1 LESVFPVDH
10 QEYIDPETFCA
21 ETMLLGLRLLEGMDL
36 AEVSEQVGIDLA
48 QRYASEISD
57 LTELGL
63 LEQVGPRLRLTKP
76 AHLIANQV
84 FTRFVG

>member
-1 LESVFPVDH
+1 MF
-10 QEYIDPETFCA
+10 
-21 ETMLLGLRLLEGMDL
+21 LGLRLLEGMDL
-36 AEVSEQVGIDLA
+36 AEVSSQVGINLA
-48 QRYASEISD
+48 HRYESEIRD

-63 LEQVGPRLRLTKP
+63 LEQVGPRLRLPKP

>member
-1 LESVFPVDH
+1 LPVDH
-10 QEYIDPETFCA
+10 HEHIDENTFLA
-21 ETMLLGLRLLEGMDL
+21 ETMFLGLRLLEGMDL
-36 AEVSEQVGIDLA
+36 AEVSARIGIDLGE
-48 QRYASEISD
+48 RYRSEIQD

-63 LEQVGPRLRLTKP
+63 LEQEGPLLRLTKP